1 MKQLFLISCLFLM
14 SMTAIAQ
21 EKKEKKNKNAQYE
34 IAVAGNCDM
43 CKKRIEKAAYS
54 VKGVKKAQFH
64 ADHFDVHLVIDE
76 NKCSLDEVKKA
87 IAKAGHDTDT
97 FKADATTY
105 DNLHHCCKYERIE

>member
-1 MKQLFLISCLFLM
+1 MKQLFLISCLFIL
-14 SMTAIAQ
+14 SITATAQ
-21 EKKEKKNKNAQYE
+21 EKNEKKNKNAQHE
-34 IAVAGNCDM
+34 ITVAGNCDM

-76 NKCSLDEVKKA
+76 NKCSLDDVKKA

-97 FKADATTY
+97 HRADDETY
-105 DNLHHCCKYERIE
+105 NNLHHCCKYERLN